1 MYNSNDNPT
10 NYDILLLFF
19 GVINGII
26 FQLNVVK
33 NIYFSIIIYFF
44 FSFKFLYEEIRK
56 KVNIIIQISI
66 WTANYINIYNVGET

>member
-66 WTANYINIYNVGET
+66 